1 MKTLPLREL
10 LRRPASVKKLTA
22 SGQDVQITDNGKPLW
37 LVRAVRAK
45 TADPAGD
52 KFVDEELDALL
63 SERRSAVS
71 ASKLTLDSRAL

>member
-10 LRRPASVKKLTA
+10 LRRPSTVKKLTA

-37 LVRAVRAK
+37 VVQ
-45 TADPAGD
+45 PARGKSSD
-52 KFVDEELDALL
+52 AASDRLVDEELDELL

-71 ASKLTLDSRAL
+71 AAKLALDSRAL